1 MLKEGIISA
10 IWCYPLSFIFHLLV
24 MIPVFDLHCDLLSYI
39 TGIPDADPE
48 NSTEIGSSLV
58 SLREGNVKLQTM
70 AIYVA
75 TEEGSTESGIEQS
88 VAFLEL
94 LDNYSQYVQH
104 VDEAE
109 DWQDVLES
117 DRTTIIAAIENA
129 SAFCEEGD
137 DLDDG
142 LAMFETMIEN
152 TGAML
157 YVSLTHNDENRF
169 GGGNDAPGVG
179 LKPDGRVLLEYLSG
193 MNIAVDLSHTSDAL
207 ARGIIECI
215 DKYSLDIPLI
225 ASHSNFRAVHNHERN
240 LPDDLVQEIITRGGL
255 IGMNFYRE
263 FVHETNPDALYEH
276 ILYGIERGA
285 GTHLAFGSD
294 FFFSLGT
301 DEDEDNDA
309 QEDFFHEHR
318 NSAQFPHILERL
330 GGMVSEEQLHRIAY
344 ANAYNFLERLWG

>member
-1 MLKEGIISA
+1 MT
-10 IWCYPLSFIFHLLV
+10 
-24 MIPVFDLHCDLLSYI
+24 PVFDLHCDLLSYI

-70 AIYVA
+70 AIYVP

-94 LDNYSQYVQH
+94 LDNYSEYVQH
-104 VDEAE
+104 IDEAE
-109 DWQDVLES
+109 DWNDVLES
-117 DRTTIIAAIENA
+117 GRTTIIAAIENA
-129 SAFCEEGD
+129 SAFCEEED

-142 LAMFETMIEN
+142 LALFETMIEN

-179 LKPDGRVLLEYLSG
+179 LKPDGKVFLEYLSG
-193 MNIAVDLSHTSDAL
+193 TNIAIDLAHTSDAL
-207 ARGIIECI
+207 ARDIIEFV
-215 DKYSLDIPLI
+215 DKFSLDVPII
-225 ASHSNFRAVHNHERN
+225 ASHSNFRTILKHERN
-240 LPDDLVQEIITRGGL
+240 LPDDIVQEIIKRDGL

-263 FVHETNPDALYEH
+263 FVHPSNPDALYDH
-276 ILYGIERGA
+276 ILHGIERGA
-285 GTHLAFGSD
+285 GANLAFGSD

-301 DEDEDNDA
+301 DEDEEEDA

-318 NSAQFPHILERL
+318 NSAQFPAILERL
-330 GGMVSEEQLHRIAY
+330 GGMVSEKQLHRIAY
-344 ANAYNFLERLWG
+344 ANTYNFLQRLWG